1 MHRSACQHL
10 TARQGSGRWA
20 ALSFGAKHSVGVS
33 GEGEVYTWGRNDSAQ
48 LGHNALQQQPMPM
61 RLSVLRG
68 IDVKAICCGSSVRH
82 ELPAGSPYCNCPM
95 LQACVARNLQ
105 ACSAPL
111 LCC

>member
-1 MHRSACQHL
+1 MRHATLVPVC
-10 TARQGSGRWA
+10 TPGVQGSGRWA

-68 IDVKAICCGSSVRH
+68 IDVKAICCGSSVRRRPSAA
-82 ELPAGSPYCNCPM
+82 LPVQEA
-95 LQACVARNLQ
+95 QR
-105 ACSAPL
+105 
-111 LCC
+111 